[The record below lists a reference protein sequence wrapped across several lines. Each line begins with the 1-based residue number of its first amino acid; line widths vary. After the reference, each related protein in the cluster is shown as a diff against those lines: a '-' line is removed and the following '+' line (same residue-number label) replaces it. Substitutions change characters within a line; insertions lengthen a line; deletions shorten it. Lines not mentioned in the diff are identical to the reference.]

1 MLKATK
7 VRLYPTPEQELVL
20 AKSFGCARWY
30 WNLALN
36 ACIQHYQET
45 GKSLKLASYK
55 GMLPQLK
62 KEYPW
67 LKEDCYSSVLQCV
80 AINLDRAYKNFFE
93 GRAKFPNFKSKH
105 HKQSI
110 QYPQS
115 VTVNGE
121 YLKVPKIGKI
131 KAVFHREIQ
140 GKIKTVTISKT
151 STNKYFASILCEVEG
166 SEVKESGN
174 KVIGID
180 LGLKDFAI
188 VHDGESVTKY
198 VNPKH
203 LNRHQENLARKQKK
217 LSRKTKG
224 SSARE
229 QSRKKV
235 AKVHER
241 IANSRQDFLHKLSRK
256 LVNESQVIVVENL
269 NVKGMVKNQKLSKSI
284 SDVGWGMF
292 INFLDYKLQQR
303 SGKLVEIDRFF
314 PSSKTCSSCGHVVD
328 ELPLNIR
335 EWDCPNCHTHHDR
348 DENASLNIRNEGIR
362 ILKGGG
368 NPVSAEGVCVRPDN
382 RKVKGHRAMKSE
394 AHTESGRIGL
404 R

>member
-7 VRLYPTPEQELVL
+7 VRLYPTPEQELAL

-30 WNLALN
+30 WNYALN

-45 GKSLKLASYK
+45 GKSLKLAFYK

-93 GRAKFPNFKSKH
+93 GRAKFPRFKSKH

-121 YLKVPKIGKI
+121 SLKIPKIGEI
-131 KAVFHREIQ
+131 KAVFHRAVT

-151 STNKYFASILCEVEG
+151 STDKYFASILCEVEG
-166 SEVKESGN
+166 TDFKQSGN
-174 KVIGID
+174 KIIGID

-188 VHDGESVTKY
+188 VHDGENATKY
-198 VNPKH
+198 ANPKH
-203 LNRHQENLARKQKK
+203 LYRHQKNLARKQKK

-224 SSARE
+224 SKSRE
-229 QSRKKV
+229 RFKKIV
-235 AKVHER
+235 AKIHER

-256 LVNESQVIVVENL
+256 LVDESQVIVVENL
-269 NVKGMVKNQKLSKSI
+269 NVKGMIKNRKLSKSI

-292 INFLDYKLQQR
+292 VNFIDYKLKQKD
-303 SGKLVEIDRFF
+303 GELIEICRFF
-314 PSSKTCSSCGHVVD
+314 PSSKTCSSCGHVLD
-328 ELPLNIR
+328 ELPLSIR

-348 DENASLNIRNEGIR
+348 DGNAALNIRNEGIR
-362 ILKGGG
+362 IKNKGGG
-368 NPVSAEGVCVRPDN
+368 NPVSADGACIRPDSCE
-382 RKVKGHRAMKSE
+382 VKGHRAKKSE
-394 AHTESGRIGL
+394 AHTYS
-404 R
+404 

>member
-1 MLKATK
+1 VLKATK
-7 VRLYPTPEQELVL
+7 VRLYPTPEQELAL

-30 WNLALN
+30 WNFALN
-36 ACIQHYQET
+36 ACIGHYQET

-115 VTVNGE
+115 ITVNGE
-121 YLKVPKIGKI
+121 CLKVPKIGEI
-131 KAVFHREIQ
+131 KAIFHREIT

-151 STNKYFASILCEVEG
+151 SSNKYFASILCEVEG
-166 SEVKESGN
+166 IDVKQWGN
-174 KVIGID
+174 KIIGID

-188 VHDGESVTKY
+188 AHNGENVTKY
-198 VNPKH
+198 ANPKH
-203 LNRHQENLARKQKK
+203 LYRHQKNLARKQKK

-224 SSARE
+224 SKSRE
-229 QSRKKV
+229 KFRKNV
-235 AKVHER
+235 AKIHEK

-269 NVKGMVKNQKLSKSI
+269 NVKGMVKNRKLSKAI
-284 SDVGWGMF
+284 SDVGWGKFVNF
-292 INFLDYKLQQR
+292 IDYKLKQK
-303 SGKLVEIDRFF
+303 SGELVEIDRFF
-314 PSSKTCSSCGHVVD
+314 PSSKTCSSCGHILD
-328 ELPLNIR
+328 ELSLDIR

-348 DENASLNIRNEGIR
+348 DENAALNIRTEGIR
-362 ILKGGG
+362 ILTEGGG
-368 NPVSAEGVCVRPDN
+368 NPIFADGGCVRPDN
-382 RKVKGHRAMKSE
+382 RKVKGHRSVNSE
-394 AHTESGRIGL
+394 AYTDPIRAV
-404 R
+404 

>member
-1 MLKATK
+1 MLKAIQ
-7 VRLYPTPEQELVL
+7 VRLYPTPEQELAL

-30 WNLALN
+30 WNYALN
-36 ACIQHYQET
+36 ACIQHYKET

-93 GRAKFPNFKSKH
+93 VRAKFPRFKSKH
-105 HKQSI
+105 HQQSI
-110 QYPQS
+110 QYPQN
-115 VTVNGE
+115 VTVNSD
-121 YLKVPKIGKI
+121 YLKVPKIGEI
-131 KAVFHREIQ
+131 KAVFHREVT

-151 STNKYFASILCEVEG
+151 ATNKYFASILYEVEG
-166 SEVKESGN
+166 TDIKQSGD
-174 KVIGID
+174 KIIGID

-188 VHDGESVTKY
+188 VHDGDNATKY
-198 VNPKH
+198 ANPKH
-203 LNRHQENLARKQKK
+203 LYRHQKNLARKQNK

-229 QSRKKV
+229 RFKKIV

-256 LVNESQVIVVENL
+256 LVDESQVIVIENL
-269 NVKGMVKNQKLSKSI
+269 NVKGMVKNRKLSKSI

-292 INFLDYKLQQR
+292 VNFIDYKLKQKE
-303 SGKLVEIDRFF
+303 GELIEIGRFF
-314 PSSKTCSSCGHVVD
+314 PSSKTCSSCGHVLD
-328 ELPLNIR
+328 ELSLNIR

-348 DENASLNIRNEGIR
+348 DSNAALNIRNEGIR
-362 ILKGGG
+362 IKIEGGG
-368 NPVSAEGVCVRPDN
+368 NPVSADGACIRPDN
-382 RKVKGHRAMKSE
+382 RKVKGRRAKKSE
-394 AHTESGRIGL
+394 ANTYS
-404 R
+404 

>member
-7 VRLYPTPEQELVL
+7 VRLYPTPEQELAL

-30 WNLALN
+30 WNFALN

-67 LKEDCYSSVLQCV
+67 LKENCYSSVLQCV

-121 YLKVPKIGKI
+121 YLKVPKIGEI
-131 KAVFHREIQ
+131 KAIFHREVT

-151 STNKYFASILCEVEG
+151 STDKYFASILCEVEG
-166 SEVKESGN
+166 TDVKQSGDN
-174 KVIGID
+174 IIGID

-188 VHDGESVTKY
+188 THNGENATKY
-198 VNPKH
+198 ANPKH
-203 LNRHQENLARKQKK
+203 LYRHQKNLARKQKK

-224 SSARE
+224 SKSRE
-229 QSRKKV
+229 KFRKIV
-235 AKVHER
+235 AKVHEK
-241 IANSRQDFLHKLSRK
+241 ITNSRQDFLHKLSRK

-269 NVKGMVKNQKLSKSI
+269 NVKGMVKNRKLSKAI
-284 SDVGWGMF
+284 SDVGWGKFVNF
-292 INFLDYKLQQR
+292 IDYKLKQ
-303 SGKLVEIDRFF
+303 SNGELVEIDRFF
-314 PSSKTCSSCGHVVD
+314 PSSKTCSSCGHVLD
-328 ELPLNIR
+328 GLSLDIR

-348 DENASLNIRNEGIR
+348 DENAALNIRNEGIR
-362 ILKGGG
+362 ILTEGGG
-368 NPVSAEGVCVRPDN
+368 NLVFADGGCVRPPAC
-382 RKVKGHRAMKSE
+382 KSKGHWSVNSE
-394 AHTESGRIGL
+394 AYTALVGSV
-404 R
+404 